1 MNASILMLTNVL
13 CVGVRG
19 APAQAPPGVPTA
31 RPTADTAPAAS
42 VPGAGSDAAASAA
55 AGSNSEAIAPV
66 ELTPVAVTE
75 PPTEISVMGAGD
87 PAQSSNSGGQVAG
100 TSGMASEPSSVPAQ
114 TVEMAATQVV
124 QEEVVSREIKWRF
137 DLGVGGGS
145 YSPLDKSYGVFSG
158 GMASVGRLDIDAGLS
173 FPIGQSGLY
182 LGGRL
187 GYRMF
192 EGEEYGVH
200 GLSLPTYTQQEINLG
215 ARLGFAILDA
225 VEPYVELAGGPTLWR
240 GSSDEETVGLGGAE
254 DSFGGGDSLVGL
266 TLQDRTLGF
275 VKGVAG
281 VQLYLPRKW
290 LPRKE
295 GSRVT
300 AGIDLNVGYVW
311 RPSFD
316 LTLVDQEPTEGAI
329 ATTLPTF
336 GSVNASAVMWSAGL
350 FLRVM

>member
-1 MNASILMLTNVL
+1 MNSAIFILTNIL
-13 CVGVRG
+13 YVGVHG
-19 APAQAPPGVPTA
+19 APEAAPPDVVAGDPTA
-31 RPTADTAPAAS
+31 APTPADSAPAADR
-42 VPGAGSDAAASAA
+42 GSAVSAAASDSD
-55 AGSNSEAIAPV
+55 GIAPV
-66 ELTPVAVTE
+66 ELTPVAAAA
-75 PPTEISVMGAGD
+75 PPLEIYFTGVAAPAEESSAGV
-87 PAQSSNSGGQVAG
+87 QVPG
-100 TSGMASEPSSVPAQ
+100 TSGTASEPGAAPSPV
-114 TVEMAATQVV
+114 VEMAATQLA
-124 QEEVVSREIKWRF
+124 QEEIVPHEIKWRF

-145 YSPLDKSYGVFSG
+145 YSPLDESYGVFSG

-173 FPIGQSGLY
+173 FPIGESGLY
-182 LGGRL
+182 LGGRV

-192 EGEEYGVH
+192 EGEQYGAH
-200 GLSLPTYTQQEINLG
+200 GSWLPTYTQQEINIG
-215 ARLGFAILDA
+215 ARLGFAVLDA

-240 GSSDEETVGLGGAE
+240 ASTDAEAMDLGG
-254 DSFGGGDSLVGL
+254 DDDGFGGDDGLAGL
-266 TLQDRTLGF
+266 TLADRTLGF

-316 LTLVDQEPTEGAI
+316 LTMVNKEPTEGAI
-329 ATTLPTF
+329 ETTLPTF
-336 GSVNASAVMWSAGL
+336 GSVNASAITWSAGL